1 MKKKKEVTG
10 TICQELTCPACGKLY
25 NNPYLLPC
33 DHSLCDTCL
42 SKEIKHEKRGQISVK
57 CPLCKENFCFSQE
70 DEVKFP
76 ENYLLN
82 STVTRYRQEGFNA
95 EKVKKKKRKVKGRIS
110 PQQMQ
115 ILCQL
120 CDEKD
125 NHIAMKKCVNCNLN
139 FCEKCL
145 RKIHNNKAFLSH
157 VLIDPSSYVGSQI
170 KCFYHPFTN
179 LKHYCVQDKLPICDE
194 CKLSTHRNHRLY
206 SLDLAFQCEV
216 AEMQKH
222 VSQFTEVKANYEKCI
237 QQLKLM
243 KTNIEIN
250 EMQQN
255 AKLTKEF
262 NSIQEDLKLQEQ
274 TIKEKM
280 KIENTKKQNEVDNFI
295 ESASKLM
302 LKLEGLILYT
312 IEAFKET
319 SPVIF
324 LQTSAQINK
333 RLTES
338 MLCVTPSKS
347 LAVIPFADF
356 ELNVDHL
363 RDEINA
369 LPLQMCDSDSEYL
382 CSGDFE
388 NIQVVN
394 APNKMKKMSATCNVQ
409 EILPNL
415 HCPSFTSKIHATL
428 SAPNLDLCSYIS
440 RSCAAIFNS
449 DEPNADSHA
458 NKKLFLLCRPKCAS
472 ENNVTLSS
480 TNLCSQVAYSSLCSP
495 QCTSQM
501 DAISNET
508 DVDSSICDPSS
519 SNYSKPCT
527 PTIDVTSNAPSIIC
541 CQSLSNSGDHAQQY
555 GSEVQADTNH
565 SLPPSCCSKS
575 DGSIPSGGVYCICIK
590 KHEFMDISNTCC
602 DTNGID
608 LCNKASNMP
617 TKMECNDRHQ
627 ESGECQ
633 SPLEITKFTCIL
645 ENKQAISTWQ
655 YPHQCS
661 SERVIS
667 GDVFTVNLSPKEA
680 HFLNAISSSKT
691 TKSKH
696 PNDHENVDLL
706 KNHHTFSTP
715 SEIMLDSDTGIS
727 YHCNSS
733 CWSLERGN
741 GENIEPLYQLNG
753 PCFFTNGEPSQTD
766 STENRLEHLGKC
778 TCSKSEKNLS
788 SNCHVSDGSSKSQV
802 SINACNTFSSIRSH
816 GDIGNNLCCKRF
828 NSSTERECSEKNT
841 HSFQHQQH
849 CSSDGYKMDCCR
861 QEMHCLLGTTT
872 YSTKSASFDNADIS
886 KPLRFWNTSN
896 ALHNTRSRHNFG
908 GRPYCRNPKLLSKSK
923 SFIRSNQRVQT
934 GYSIISSQPARCLSQ
949 SATNFEV
956 NANAPIKDPVKY
968 HSSNH
973 LYRIGFPKTRNLRN
987 GQRTCSKL
995 RPQNGSHIS
1004 TGHKNKQHVHTP
1016 KKNITLNQGTKNVSL
1031 LSQMHDVTLTCNGGK
1046 LQLFDN
1052 SVQFDTENND
1062 LTQIS
1067 AQRFLNEPVDT
1078 LRRELSEAPTIY
1090 KHTVDGT
1097 SAKVKWLFPVEEH
1110 TVFFFELQFQ
1120 EIISVDKEM
1129 AIPQFQAGVFSG
1141 IRRTNFIATNLNTN
1155 SEYLF
1160 RVRAVNVTGKG
1171 PWSQPYKILTVR
1183 GTMHPFTDTK
1193 EESVS
1198 IKGVKVTIRRSS

>member
-82 STVTRYRQEGFNA
+82 NTVTRYRREGFNA
-95 EKVKKKKRKVKGRIS
+95 EKVRKKKRKIKGRIS

-125 NHIAMKKCVNCNLN
+125 NRIAMKKCVNCNLN
-139 FCEKCL
+139 FCERCL

-157 VLIDPSSYVGSQI
+157 VLIDPSSYIGGQI

-216 AEMQKH
+216 AEMQKN

-250 EMQQN
+250 EMRQN
-255 AKLTKEF
+255 AELTKEF
-262 NSIQEDLKLQEQ
+262 NSLQEALKLQEQ
-274 TIKEKM
+274 TIKEIM

-302 LKLEGLILYT
+302 IKLEGLILYT

-338 MLCVTPSKS
+338 MHCVTPSKS

-363 RDEINA
+363 RDAINA
-369 LPLQMCDSDSEYL
+369 LPLQMCDNDSEYL
-382 CSGDFE
+382 CSGDFQ

-428 SAPNLDLCSYIS
+428 SAPNLNLCSYIS

-458 NKKLFLLCRPKCAS
+458 NKLFRLCRPKCAS
-472 ENNVTLSS
+472 ESNVTLSS
-480 TNLCSQVAYSSLCSP
+480 TNLRGQVAYSSLCSP
-495 QCTSQM
+495 QSTSQM
-501 DAISNET
+501 DATSDET
-508 DVDSSICDPSS
+508 DVDSSICVTCSS
-519 SNYSKPCT
+519 KYSKPCT
-527 PTIDVTSNAPSIIC
+527 PMIDVTSNAPSVTC
-541 CQSLSNSGDHAQQY
+541 CQSLSNCDGHTRQY
-555 GSEVQADTNH
+555 GSEVQVDTNH

-590 KHEFMDISNTCC
+590 KHEFMDISSTYCN
-602 DTNGID
+602 TNGID
-608 LCNKASNMP
+608 LCNKASNVPM
-617 TKMECNDRHQ
+617 KMECNDRHQ

-633 SPLEITKFTCIL
+633 SPLEITKSTCIS

-655 YPHQCS
+655 CPQQCS
-661 SERVIS
+661 SESVIS

-715 SEIMLDSDTGIS
+715 SKIMSDSDTGIS
-727 YHCNSS
+727 YPCNSS

-788 SNCHVSDGSSKSQV
+788 SNCHVSEGSSKSQL
-802 SINACNTFSSIRSH
+802 SNNACNTFSSIRSH
-816 GDIGNNLCCKRF
+816 GDIGNNLCCKSLD
-828 NSSTERECSEKNT
+828 SSTERECSEKNT
-841 HSFQHQQH
+841 HSFQNQQH
-849 CSSDGYKMDCCR
+849 CNSDGYKMDCCR
-861 QEMHCLLGTTT
+861 QEMHCLLGTTA

-896 ALHNTRSRHNFG
+896 ALHNSRSRHNFG

-923 SFIRSNQRVQT
+923 SFIRSNQKAQT
-934 GYSIISSQPARCLSQ
+934 GYSIRSSQPTRCLSQ

-995 RPQNGSHIS
+995 RPQNSSHIS
-1004 TGHKNKQHVHTP
+1004 TGHKNQQHVDTP
-1016 KKNITLNQGTKNVSL
+1016 KKSITLKQ
-1031 LSQMHDVTLTCNGGK
+1031 
-1046 LQLFDN
+1046 
-1052 SVQFDTENND
+1052 ENND

-1067 AQRFLNEPVDT
+1067 AQRFPNEPVAT

-1110 TVFFFELQFQ
+1110 TIFFFELQFQ

-1141 IRRTNFIATNLNTN
+1141 IRRTNFVATNLNTN

-1160 RVRAVNVTGKG
+1160 RVRAVNMTGKG

-1183 GTMHPFTDTK
+1183 GTMHHNTDTK